1 MCSSY
6 RSNQNPQTVKLSTP
20 SSVHILRR
28 FPRSPI
34 CVGFD
39 ADASK
44 PPTYPFIH
52 LHFKE
57 RGHKTTR
64 QPETRA
70 ILPSHLQLFIRQ
82 LSPSPYRA
90 SRPAPLRLRRASFF
104 ASVRRCLGRV
114 VTGCKRKNHRSSHFL
129 RNSRFFCEI
138 GWLAKLLPKGQGCSR
153 NILSQVLG
161 PCPGIPHPIV
171 IPPHESRRT
180 LRSAQTH
187 TGKRLRGPFRQARTA
202 SKPTRIAA

>member
-1 MCSSY
+1 VSVLTPMRPNRPHIPSFIYISKSADTKQPDNPKLGLFCRLISNYSSDNF
-6 RSNQNPQTVKLSTP
+6 RRLPQP
-20 SSVHILRR
+20 
-28 FPRSPI
+28 P
-34 CVGFD
+34 
-39 ADASK
+39 K
-44 PPTYPFIH
+44 PPRFR
-52 LHFKE
+52 L
-57 RGHKTTR
+57 R
-64 QPETRA
+64 Q
-70 ILPSHLQLFIRQ
+70 
-82 LSPSPYRA
+82 
-90 SRPAPLRLRRASFF
+90 RRASFF